1 MKSLKSFLALS
12 AILCVS
18 MLHAEDN
25 NTYIKQQV
33 AYKDPGANGKEL
45 TWDFGILSPIGYCDF
60 ACDLYLQ
67 LQSDNALHRC
77 VNIILIHVLYISLSP
92 SSSELGESFF
102 LLRYR

>member
-25 NTYIKQQV
+25 IYIKQQV
-33 AYKDPGANGKEL
+33 AYKDPGASGKEL

-77 VNIILIHVLYISLSP
+77 VNIIPIHVLYISLSP

>member
-33 AYKDPGANGKEL
+33 AYKDPGASGKEL
-45 TWDFGILSPIGYCDF
+45 TWDFGMQSPINEEYTVAYSIPD
-60 ACDLYLQ
+60 
-67 LQSDNALHRC
+67 SNHLHQWC
-77 VNIILIHVLYISLSP
+77 GPKSNIVNIAK
-92 SSSELGESFF
+92 
-102 LLRYR
+102 

>member
-1 MKSLKSFLALS
+1 MKSKLLIIFS
-12 AILCVS
+12 ICVS
-18 MLHAEDN
+18 TLYAEDN